1 MNLVE
6 LQETYTAHTE
16 LEKETLELIVSNADG
31 YDSFES
37 FLSDLLNNGCVS
49 GMISELVYYNQTHE
63 FAKSHSQEI
72 NELVHAH
79 LSMVGFDS
87 PAELFGEKWD
97 KEDTLCLD
105 NNNRNLLAWFAMEET
120 AREIGIS
127 LDLDLEC
134 A

>member
-1 MNLVE
+1 MTIQE
-6 LQETYTAHTE
+6 LENTYTANTE
-16 LEKETLELIVSNADG
+16 LEKETLELIVSNAGD
-31 YDSFES
+31 YDSFET
-37 FLSDLLNNGCVS
+37 FLNELLTYGCVT
-49 GMISELVYYNQTHE
+49 GYISELVYYNQTHE
-63 FAKSHSQEI
+63 FTKRHATEI
-72 NELVHAH
+72 NELVHNH

-127 LDLDLEC
+127 LDLEV

>member
-1 MNLVE
+1 MTIAE
-6 LQETYTAHTE
+6 LENTYTATTE
-16 LEKETLELIVSNADG
+16 LEKEVLELIISNAGD
-31 YDSFES
+31 YDSFET
-37 FLSDLLNNGCVS
+37 FLNELLTYGCVT
-49 GMISELVYYNQTHE
+49 GYISELVYYNQTHE
-63 FAKSHSQEI
+63 FTKRHAEAI
-72 NELVHAH
+72 NSLVHDQ
-79 LSMVGFDS
+79 LSMLGLDS

-127 LDLDLEC
+127 LDLEEV